1 MRRSILVIG
10 TALSFLSIATQ
21 AGATEFTGKVARVTD
36 GDTLRIQSTEHGTL
50 TIRLNGLDAP
60 ETGRTGGNAAT
71 RFMRGLVSG
80 QQLRCEAVDQ
90 DRYGRIVA
98 ICYIDGRDIAALA
111 VAAGV
116 ALDCRRYSG
125 GRYAKFEQPGVA
137 KKIGRRPYC

>member
-21 AGATEFTGKVARVTD
+21 AGATEFTGKVVRVTD